1 MAELI
6 LTAEAFRP
14 YGLPVPGVPMLLDR
28 RMRLVEPACAWLMHV
43 ALVRG
48 RTRSP
53 QTWRSYGE
61 ALYDWWQTLEA
72 NGWAWDRIG
81 LAEIAA
87 YRDHWLSEPS
97 PVTGR
102 PYARSTINGRLRVL
116 SLFYRWCAASELI
129 PEAPF
134 AVSDVTVG
142 RSRPGRLLAHVDAS
156 GGVVAANVLTLRETP
171 ALPRALAPQA
181 IRAIVSEMG
190 ARDRLVVEWAVMT
203 GARRM
208 EVAGLRVA
216 MLPRADAA
224 PEFAGLP
231 VASIRLDVTK
241 GGRRRFIY
249 PPLPLIDRTRAYLRE
264 ERAVVVRRARERDP
278 AYREPDALF
287 LTASGRA
294 LTGRRIGACFAEA
307 AQAAGVE
314 ATFHGLRHT
323 FAGAM
328 LRFLQHQAER
338 NPHLNPLLTLQTLMG
353 HADLATTTVYL
364 RMLATDLSAI
374 EATVDE
380 LYGALGADM

>member
-1 MAELI
+1 MF
-6 LTAEAFRP
+6 TTEAFRP
-14 YGLPVPGVPMLLDR
+14 FGLPVPGVPMLLDGQ
-28 RMRLVEPACAWLMHV
+28 MRLVEAASVWLMHV

-53 QTWRSYGE
+53 QTWRVYGE

-81 LAEIAA
+81 LPEIAA
-87 YRDHWLSEPS
+87 YRDHWLSRPS

-116 SLFYRWCAASELI
+116 GLFYRWCAASGLI
-129 PEAPF
+129 PETPF
-134 AVSDVTVG
+134 AVSDVAVG
-142 RSRPGRLLAHVDAS
+142 RSRPAGLLAHVDAS
-156 GGVVAANVLTLRETP
+156 GGVVAANALTLRQTP
-171 ALPRALAPQA
+171 ALPRALTPSA
-181 IRAIVSEMG
+181 IRAIVAEME
-190 ARDRLVVEWAVMT
+190 ARDRLIVEWAVMT

-208 EVAGLRVA
+208 EIAGLRVA
-216 MLPRADAA
+216 MLPRLDAV

-241 GGRRRFIY
+241 GGKRRFIY
-249 PPLPLIDRTRAYLRE
+249 PPLPLLDRTRAYVRE
-264 ERAVVVRRARERDP
+264 ERAVAVRRARERD
-278 AYREPDALF
+278 ADYRQPEALF

-294 LTGRRIGACFAEA
+294 LTGRRIGARFSEA
-307 AQAAGVE
+307 AHAAGVE

-328 LRFLQHQAER
+328 LRFLQHQAAR
-338 NPHLNPLLTLQTLMG
+338 NPDLNPLLTLQTLMG
-353 HADLATTTVYL
+353 HADLATTAVYL

-374 EATVDE
+374 ETTVDE
-380 LYGALGADM
+380 LYGALGAGG